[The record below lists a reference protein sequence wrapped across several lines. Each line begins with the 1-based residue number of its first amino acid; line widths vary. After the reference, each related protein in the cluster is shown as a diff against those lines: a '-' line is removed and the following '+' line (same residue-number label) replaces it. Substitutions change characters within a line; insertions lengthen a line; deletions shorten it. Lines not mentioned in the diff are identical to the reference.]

1 MSWFYLI
8 LAGLS
13 EIGFTTFL
21 KLSNQFT
28 KLLPSLGFMA
38 FGAVSFYF
46 MSKAMKDI
54 PIPIVYAIWTGIGIA
69 GVYLVEVLFFAEPL
83 NFIKVL
89 FISLI
94 LIGIL
99 GLKLG

>member
-28 KLLPSLGFMA
+28 KLIPSIGFIT
-38 FGAVSFYF
+38 FGATSFYF

-54 PIPIVYAIWTGIGIA
+54 PMPIVYAAWTGIGIV
-69 GVYLVEVLFFAEPL
+69 GVYLVEVLFFNEPL
-83 NFIKVL
+83 NFMKIIFV
-89 FISLI
+89 SLI

-99 GLKLG
+99 GLKLV

>member
-28 KLLPSLGFMA
+28 KLLPSLSFMV

-54 PIPIVYAIWTGIGIA
+54 PIPIVYAIWTSIGIA
-69 GVYLVEVLFFAEPL
+69 GVYLVEVLFFTEPL